1 MKISVGSD
9 VTVTTFSDLTEVN
22 WLITCS
28 VLVLTT
34 MYAWV
39 TVANA
44 LVVTEYETVVG
55 VERETVF
62 VKVCVVY
69 EIPVITV
76 ELRLVVDELKVE
88 SVLDVLDVI
97 NCSTF
102 CADAPFPAMANR
114 VTRAIRTVKAN
125 WFRFKPFHIH
135 PITSS

>member
-22 WLITCS
+22 WLMTCS

-97 NCSTF
+97 NCSTL

-114 VTRAIRTVKAN
+114 ATSAIRTVKTN
-125 WFRFKPFHIH
+125 WFLFILTH
-135 PITSS
+135 PAYTSS